1 MRRDYQPVFMV
12 VNLGEAAIVGTPAP
26 QLQAVGEPRFWVTMT
41 DEQIG
46 LSMSEARPQQQEQ
59 LEPLAEEVGR
69 MLAGRQR
76 PVVIAL
82 DGGSGAGKSTVAS
95 CLARRLNVAVI
106 PLDDFF
112 SAEIPDPQWDDFTVE
127 EKREKVFEWDR
138 LRKQCIEPL
147 LQGRPARWRAFDFES
162 GLRSDGTYGM
172 ADEVKEE
179 APAEM
184 ILIEGAYSAGP
195 ELADIVD
202 LAILVDV
209 PEEERHNH
217 LRERDG
223 LDFSDKW
230 IRRWKEVETYYFN
243 ELRPRSY
250 FDVVL
255 CVEDA
260 GA

>member
-1 MRRDYQPVFMV
+1 MY
-12 VNLGEAAIVGTPAP
+12 A
-26 QLQAVGEPRFWVTMT
+26 QL
-41 DEQIG
+41 
-46 LSMSEARPQQQEQ
+46 EQ
-59 LEPLAEEVGR
+59 LADVVDEILGS
-69 MLAGRQR
+69 RQR
-76 PVVIAL
+76 PTVIVL

-95 CLARRLNVAVI
+95 WLAQRLDAAVI

-112 SAEIPDPQWDDFTVE
+112 SADIPDFLWDEFSVE
-127 EKREKVFEWDR
+127 EKRTKVFQWER
-138 LRKQCIEPL
+138 LRKQCIKPL

-162 GLRSDGTYGM
+162 GMHPDGTYGM
-172 ADEVKEE
+172 EYEVKEQG
-179 APAEM
+179 PADI

-195 ELADIVD
+195 ELADIAD

-209 PEEERHNH
+209 PEEERHNR

-230 IRRWKEVETYYFN
+230 IRRWREVETYYFN